1 MSSFEVPEIGK
12 FRSLVDQIPF
22 PRDRTLIEALY
33 LTASR
38 EAELLTKTSPWDLI
52 NKSSK
57 PYGLYL
63 DYKIENFQV
72 SPATDKKG
80 AVIEKVLLITEA
92 VAKRMKGNKKLKHDE
107 ELTPEQI
114 AGYLPENMRE
124 GYLKNPASV
133 DPLVVESFLGE
144 LSLKLIALPCSK
156 VYEPWTEDLLKQISK
171 TKTLSFKL
179 TRQRVWQLYRTYL
192 SPFLKPRNKR
202 NKKNPLRHFRLT
214 HLVSAYD
221 FNAFDLTVYS
231 GWTLNTSAGMFGIQ
245 TSPQAGQYIHLKWRD
260 YFAKLL
266 KPLAEIL

>member
-22 PRDRTLIEALY
+22 VRDKTLIQALY

-38 EAELLTKTSPWDLI
+38 EAELLTKTSPWDLL
-52 NKSSK
+52 NNSSK
-57 PYGLYL
+57 PYGLFL
-63 DYKIENFQV
+63 DFKIENFQV
-72 SPATDKKG
+72 SPATDKEP

-92 VAKRMKGNKKLKHDE
+92 IAKRMKGKKKLKDGE
-107 ELTPEQI
+107 ELTPEQV
-114 AGYLPENMRE
+114 ASYLPENMRE

-133 DPLVVESFLGE
+133 DPLVVKSFLGE

-156 VYEPWTEDLLKQISK
+156 VFEPWTEDLLRHISK
-171 TKTLSFKL
+171 TGTLSFNL

-192 SPFLKPRNKR
+192 SPFLKPKNKR

-214 HLVSAYD
+214 HLVSEYD

-245 TSPQAGQYIHLKWRD
+245 TSPQAGQYIHLKWKD
-260 YFAKLL
+260 YFPKLL
-266 KPLAEIL
+266 KPLEDMI